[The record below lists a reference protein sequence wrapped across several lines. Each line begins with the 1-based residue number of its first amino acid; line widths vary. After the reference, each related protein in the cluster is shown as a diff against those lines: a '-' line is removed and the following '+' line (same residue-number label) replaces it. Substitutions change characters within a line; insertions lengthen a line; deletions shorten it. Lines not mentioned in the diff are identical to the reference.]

1 MEDGLF
7 SSHSCCLYLLP
18 HTSEPPQAVR
28 VFEDILSSPADGG
41 THRSTNHRSLR
52 SSVMISTNQSSV
64 WGRHMILKQE
74 GFCDCRQKVL
84 LSFKVLHWCI
94 LMNSYTK
101 QLLRNFPGCHS
112 EVMWFHRCGSLR
124 RFPVQTGSL
133 CQTSGKELNSLRHVT
148 SLKWPSCVSQ

>member
-1 MEDGLF
+1 
-7 SSHSCCLYLLP
+7 
-18 HTSEPPQAVR
+18 
-28 VFEDILSSPADGG
+28 
-41 THRSTNHRSLR
+41 
-52 SSVMISTNQSSV
+52 
-64 WGRHMILKQE
+64 MILKQE
-74 GFCDCRQKVL
+74 GFCDCHQKVL

-148 SLKWPSCVSQ
+148 SLKWPSCVLVSSCSDNNAEKTSTSVCMNKTKQTCNCCLFIVGLIKRLICFFTEMKHT